1 MKKIIGDGAIYL
13 LSTTSLVSII
23 DSFDF
28 NNAIDIVRVLTVLG
42 GAYYLFALKIP
53 EGFQKRRLD
62 KLQEKLWENEVRD
75 IEDENNEITK

>member
-1 MKKIIGDGAIYL
+1 MRKIIGEGAVYL
-13 LSTTSLVSII
+13 ISTTSLMSII
-23 DSFDF
+23 DSFDIG
-28 NNAIDIVRVLTVLG
+28 NILDIISAFTVLG